1 MQESGLSPALVW
13 AIIGIALI
21 ILELTTFTFVMM
33 FLGLGAII
41 TAVLTWA
48 GITPEI
54 NTQLI
59 AFSASSILLLVVLRK
74 TARTLFA
81 ASGAQTSDDI
91 GQRAEVTKAIPRGG
105 EGEIRHRGSIWTA
118 VSDAPEDIAE
128 GTSVEITAIEGI
140 RVKVKKTA

>member
-1 MQESGLSPALVW
+1 
-13 AIIGIALI
+13 
-21 ILELTTFTFVMM
+21 M

-48 GITPEI
+48 GVTPET

-59 AFSASSILLLVVLRK
+59 AFSASSLLLLVVLRK
-74 TARTLFA
+74 AARTLFG
-81 ASGAQTSDDI
+81 ASGAQMSDDI
-91 GQRAEVTKAIPRGG
+91 GQKAEVTKAIPCGG

-128 GTSVEITAIEGI
+128 GTSVEIIAIEGI
-140 RVKVKKTA
+140 RVKIKKIA